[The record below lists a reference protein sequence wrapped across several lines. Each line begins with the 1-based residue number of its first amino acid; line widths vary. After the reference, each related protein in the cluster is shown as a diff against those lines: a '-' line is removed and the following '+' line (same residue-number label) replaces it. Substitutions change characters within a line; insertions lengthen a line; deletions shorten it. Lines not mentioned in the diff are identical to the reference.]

1 MQRKEFVVNISIF
14 ITFWHTVKEYNNFDI
29 FWTTSRQMIFSFRIF
44 HNKLTVSVTRGD
56 WWTFVKQI
64 QFTSGNLWQS
74 KIIKSENFRVILEQK
89 ILKLAKCSS
98 SLKHGGYF
106 TRQLWYMTFD
116 SKEFSLSS
124 FLVIYLAVNFWVLKK
139 WYW

>member
-1 MQRKEFVVNISIF
+1 ML
-14 ITFWHTVKEYNNFDI
+14 
-29 FWTTSRQMIFSFRIF
+29 
-44 HNKLTVSVTRGD
+44 NKFNSQVE
-56 WWTFVKQI
+56 I
-64 QFTSGNLWQS
+64 CGNE
-74 KIIKSENFRVILEQK
+74 IIKSENFRVILEQK
-89 ILKLAKCSS
+89 ILKLTKCSS

-139 WYW
+139 